1 MNGTGAIIA
10 TLFSGVIIGVFITWL
25 VVAEIKNRRS
35 EGRKGASRLTPNE
48 ATELLNTLAL
58 TGMVLDA
65 ENRVIRA
72 STGTAVY
79 GLIEDNHLNHPELVK
94 LVNDARRSESPLTAE
109 VDVTVRKD
117 ETLNMLARAGS
128 FGVNFVVLLLDDHTE
143 ARRIDEVRR
152 DFVANVS
159 HELKTPIG
167 AIDLLTRSIRRHVD
181 EPEKV
186 AAYAGDLAKQAERLA
201 TLVHDIIELSRYQAS
216 KSIGVDET
224 VDITAT
230 VSDAIDRNE
239 VLAETKKVKVLADL
253 SGRHLVFG
261 DYEQLA
267 TAIRNLIENAINYS
281 DEGQTVGVG
290 IKSEGGWCTISVKDD
305 GVGLSAE
312 DQKRVFERFYRVD
325 PSRSR
330 QTGGTGLGLSIVKH
344 IAENHHGRV
353 ELASMPGR
361 GSTFSLVIPSAVE
374 FKQEGT
380 GNK

>member
-1 MNGTGAIIA
+1 VNGTGAIIA
-10 TLFSGVIIGVFITWL
+10 TLFSGVIVGVLIAWL
-25 VVAEIKNRRS
+25 IFTGRSSRAEKT
-35 EGRKGASRLTPNE
+35 GKTSRLSPYTAN
-48 ATELLNTLAL
+48 ELLNALAI
-58 TGMVLDA
+58 TGLVLDGN
-65 ENRVIRA
+65 NRVVQA
-72 STGTAVY
+72 SIGTAIY
-79 GLIEDNHLNHPELVK
+79 GLIDENVLQHPALLK
-94 LVNDARRSESPLTAE
+94 LVESARSTEQPTTADVEVQGRNDEIMNLQARVGNLGL
-109 VDVTVRKD
+109 DY
-117 ETLNMLARAGS
+117 
-128 FGVNFVVLLLDDHTE
+128 VVVILDDRTE

-201 TLVHDIIELSRYQAS
+201 TLVHDIIELSRFQAS
-216 KSIGVDET
+216 KGIGVDET
-224 VDITAT
+224 IDITAT
-230 VSDAIDRNE
+230 VSDAIERNQ

-253 SGRHLVFG
+253 SGRHLVYG

-267 TAIRNLIENAINYS
+267 TAIRNLLENAINYS

-290 IKSEGGWCTISVKDD
+290 IKSEGEWCTVSVKDD
-305 GVGLSAE
+305 GAGISPD

-325 PSRSR
+325 QSRSR

-353 ELASMPGR
+353 ELASIPGR
-361 GSTFSLVIPSAVE
+361 GSTFSLIIPSAHSVS
-374 FKQEGT
+374 QEGSA
-380 GNK
+380 NL

>member
-1 MNGTGAIIA
+1 MNESGAIIA
-10 TLFSGVIIGVFITWL
+10 TLFSGVLIGIFVSWL
-25 VVAEIKNRRS
+25 VATEIRNRRTDA
-35 EGRKGASRLTPNE
+35 GKGFRLTPNSANE
-48 ATELLNTLAL
+48 FLNNLAL

-65 ENRVIRA
+65 ENRVVRA
-72 STGTAVY
+72 SVGTGIY
-79 GLIEDNHLNHPELVK
+79 GLIEDNHLRHPELVK
-94 LVNDARRSESPLTAE
+94 LVESARISESPIST
-109 VDVTVRKD
+109 DVEITIRKD
-117 ETLNMLARAGS
+117 EVLNMQARAGS
-128 FGVNFVVLLLDDHTE
+128 FGASFVVLVLDDRTE

-181 EPEKV
+181 EPDKV

-201 TLVHDIIELSRYQAS
+201 TLVHDIIELSRFQAS
-216 KSIGVDET
+216 KGIGVDET

-239 VLAETKKVKVLADL
+239 MLAETKKIKVLADL
-253 SGRHLVFG
+253 SGRHLVYG
-261 DYEQLA
+261 DHEQLA
-267 TAIRNLIENAINYS
+267 TAIRNLVENAINYS

-290 IKSEGGWCTISVKDD
+290 IKSDGDWCTISVKDD
-305 GVGLSAE
+305 GVGLSPE

-353 ELASMPGR
+353 EVASIPGR
-361 GSTFSLVIPSAVE
+361 GSTFSLVIPSAH
-374 FKQEGT
+374 KPNQEGG
-380 GNK
+380 GN